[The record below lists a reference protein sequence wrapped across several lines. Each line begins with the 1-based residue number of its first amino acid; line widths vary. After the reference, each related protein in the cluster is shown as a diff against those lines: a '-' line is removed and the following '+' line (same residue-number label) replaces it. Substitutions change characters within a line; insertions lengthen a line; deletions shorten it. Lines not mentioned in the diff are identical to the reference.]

1 VLVFSYFVGPPWA
14 YPYAKEMRRVTNET
28 DTIYQYD
35 MSGLVGFFS
44 ERRVINGDGL
54 INSLELVRHLRA
66 GRPLTEYLQAH
77 AVGYYSSELMSDI
90 NAGHPSLPPVYGD
103 GSLPEDMVS
112 DFTCRRSQIVLE
124 VHEWM
129 LCRIQP

>member
-1 VLVFSYFVGPPWA
+1 
-14 YPYAKEMRRVTNET
+14 
-28 DTIYQYD
+28 

-66 GRPLTEYLQAH
+66 GKPLTGYLQAH
-77 AVGYYSSELMSDI
+77 AIGYYSSELMGDM
-90 NAGHPSLPPVYGD
+90 NAGHPNLSPVYVD
-103 GSLPEDMVS
+103 GSLPEDVAG
-112 DFTCRRSQIVLE
+112 DFRCHPSQIVLE
-124 VHEWM
+124 VHDWM